1 MQAARAEIMFPRKT
15 RAQIPY
21 HKIDR
26 KFNLYSVYKISITAD
41 KYTQIYSP
49 KSKK

>member
-26 KFNLYSVYKISITAD
+26 KFIRSGITAD

-49 KSKK
+49 KSKE